1 MHGTIDCGK
10 MWVHNLIF
18 KISSLSFFI
27 IIAFDDNTTSDDGSP
42 PQFSVELRNT
52 EVIENT
58 FLTFMV
64 KVKGEPK
71 PKVKL

>member
-1 MHGTIDCGK
+1 M
-10 MWVHNLIF
+10 NLVYLVLIVT
-18 KISSLSFFI
+18 
-27 IIAFDDNTTSDDGSP
+27 DETTSEESGSA

-58 FLTFMV
+58 YLTFMV